1 MSFFRW
7 SAAVAL
13 ALCLSTAPA
22 TPQGR
27 RTRPAP
33 RAPEI
38 KGPLADRLQSILSD
52 PELSHAEFGISVTT
66 LDGRSLYALN
76 DNRLFTPAS
85 NAKLTT
91 TAAAFALLPVDSLT
105 WATFVVGDGDLDA
118 AGTLHGNLVL
128 LGVGDPT
135 LSARVYPYQ
144 EPQTAPPAPS
154 PAASASNASAQQA
167 QATPQAAPAA
177 QPSPPPNPMAV
188 LDSLAQQV
196 EESGVRTVT
205 GNIIGDD
212 SFFLTEPYGDSWSWD
227 DLQWGYG
234 APVSAL
240 TFNENETELT
250 LAADPA
256 NPGATAA
263 TWNPDVDYFT
273 LDNRM
278 TVAAPGAPAQP
289 GIARDPGSM
298 LVRAWGTAPA
308 EGLQVQLAVQDPA
321 EFTAIAFKQALLGR
335 GIAVNGGAEARHE
348 FPEGSGEFAAER
360 AQPLKLA
367 PVTLSTVAAQPQ
379 GRRVLA
385 AHISVPV
392 AEDIKVLLKTSQ
404 NLHAELLLRTVGRE
418 KVGVGSTAAGLKAE
432 KDFLRAAGVT
442 EGDVILSDG
451 SGLARDDLVT
461 PRAAV
466 ALLEYDAR
474 QPWGPAFLSTLPVA
488 GVDGTLE
495 NRMKNS
501 AATGFIEAKT
511 GAADHARALSGYA
524 TTRGGDYLV
533 FSIFVN
539 NNAQHGTDATE
550 TLDAIATAIVETLG
564 AAPAPKR
571 K

>member
-105 WATFVVGDGDLDA
+105 WATFVVGDGDVDA
-118 AGTLHGNLVL
+118 SGTLHGNLVL

-154 PAASASNASAQQA
+154 PAASNASAPPA

-212 SFFLTEPYGDSWSWD
+212 SFFLTEPYGDSWAWD

-404 NLHAELLLRTVGRE
+404 NLHAELLLRLLG
-418 KVGVGSTAAGLKAE
+418 KLLGSEGSFEQGTRVVRQ
-432 KDFLRAAGVT
+432 FMVNAGV
-442 EGDVILSDG
+442 EDGDFFLYDG
-451 SGLARDDLVT
+451 SGLSSDDRMA
-461 PRAAV
+461 PRAFTR
-466 ALLEYDAR
+466 LLTYAAH
-474 QPWGPAFLSTLPVA
+474 QPWGEEWRATLPVA

-495 NRMKNS
+495 DRFRNTPLAGKMW
-501 AATGFIEAKT
+501 AKT
-511 GAADHARALSGYA
+511 GTLNETTCLTGYLTAASGQTLAFSIMVNGRRPHSEAEAQAIDKIAEAIAAAD
-524 TTRGGDYLV
+524 
-533 FSIFVN
+533 
-539 NNAQHGTDATE
+539 
-550 TLDAIATAIVETLG
+550 
-564 AAPAPKR
+564 
-571 K
+571 